1 MRHIR
6 FLSAEKKTDVIQL
19 PFSNDSEIIYYMN
32 GVCVLAVYS
41 KSVVL
46 SS

>member
-6 FLSAEKKTDVIQL
+6 FLSAEKKTDVIHL

-32 GVCVLAVYS
+32 GVYLLVVYS

-46 SS
+46 LS